1 MSGPL
6 LEQMEQMQ
14 EDMFGNY
21 RKEKK
26 TPKKIFF
33 CLEKSHTPIKRGL
46 PKKFT
51 VYTTNIIGIILYN

>member
-33 CLEKSHTPIKRGL
+33 LFGKIPYTYKKRFA
-46 PKKFT
+46 KKI
-51 VYTTNIIGIILYN
+51 YCIHDKYNWDYFI